1 MGGVAHRQFS
11 TKRVENVFTSV
22 DTQAADK
29 MRVEAAAALDQRLKK
44 RKIRILQAARE
55 QGRITNDGVEDLF
68 CISDRTAS
76 KYLHQLTQAGEL
88 TRHGAGRGTYYLP
101 T

>member
-1 MGGVAHRQFS
+1 
-11 TKRVENVFTSV
+11 VE
-22 DTQAADK
+22 
-29 MRVEAAAALDQRLKK
+29 RLEK
-44 RKIRILQAARE
+44 RKSRILQAARE

-68 CISDRTAS
+68 CIGDRTAS

-88 TRHGAGRGTYYLP
+88 TRHGAGRGTYYTP